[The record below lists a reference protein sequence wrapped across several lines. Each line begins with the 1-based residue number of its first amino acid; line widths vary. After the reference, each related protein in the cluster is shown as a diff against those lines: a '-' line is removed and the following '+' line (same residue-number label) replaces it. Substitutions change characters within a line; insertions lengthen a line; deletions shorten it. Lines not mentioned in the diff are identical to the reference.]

1 MDVLFDFSLFGKH
14 FVLLSVLVYR
24 KFKFVTIT
32 YNTRIVNKLLISMNW
47 KFTILS
53 IFLLAISASIQAQ
66 DLLNVKKSEYL
77 EGDKERKPAYK
88 NILHAIEL
96 GKRGEGF
103 VSQAVPLL
111 KEAYQLNS
119 KNAELNY
126 NLGVCYLI
134 AGPRNKALT
143 YLKSAQ
149 KLNADISEDIHFLL
163 GMAYQYCNDF
173 DKAIVQ
179 FKINIELIQQ
189 NNYKDKTE
197 LIALSEKRIGECK
210 NGKQLLNNT
219 SDLEI
224 ELMKGVNSAYDE
236 FKPVRDGSDFY
247 FSSRRG
253 GEKNS
258 RSLDD
263 QKFYEKI
270 FAQDTTGNI
279 YNVLVN
285 TPGKSNLALMSFT
298 NENPIIYLGGE
309 GNGDVYFAKTSNEK
323 WGKGKALKFLNESKS
338 RESSA
343 CIGSNGKEIYFIS
356 DRKGGFGNCDI
367 YYCIKEE
374 NGKWSKPMNIGG
386 DINTEFDESDVFAT
400 KDGKSLYFSSKGHN
414 SIGGYDIF
422 KCERKESGQWG
433 RPQNLGFPIN
443 STDNDI
449 TYFED
454 ETGRFFFASQRSGGV
469 GGFDIYTEKEV
480 LEKIEEPVILAEQAS
495 IKEVPN
501 ELKNEKMS
509 VPVMAKPVVVPDI
522 PVMKQPEVIEEIKM
536 KEELVQEDF
545 VYRVQIA
552 ACKKEMGPKDLFQR
566 YKGGDVIEHLYVE
579 GWHKYTIGGF
589 ETFDEAAEYRD
600 SCGVN
605 DAFVV
610 IFKGGYRLGIAKKT
624 GGVK

>member
-1 MDVLFDFSLFGKH
+1 
-14 FVLLSVLVYR
+14 
-24 KFKFVTIT
+24 
-32 YNTRIVNKLLISMNW
+32 MNW

-53 IFLLAISASIQAQ
+53 VFLLTFYASIHAQ
-66 DLLNVKKSEYL
+66 DLLHVKKSEYL

-96 GKRGEGF
+96 GKKGKGF
-103 VSQAVPLL
+103 VNLAIPSL

-134 AGPRNKALT
+134 SGPRNEALT

-149 KLNADISEDIHFLL
+149 KLNPDISEDIYFLL
-163 GMAYQYCNDF
+163 GMAYQYSNDF

-189 NNYKDKTE
+189 NNYKDKRE
-197 LIALSEKRIGECK
+197 LIALSEKRIDECK
-210 NGKQLLNNT
+210 NGKQLIDNK
-219 SDLEI
+219 SGKEI
-224 ELMKGVNSAYDE
+224 ELINEVNSAYDE
-236 FKPVRDGSDFY
+236 FNPVWNGSDFY

-253 GEKNS
+253 DEKNS
-258 RSLDD
+258 RSLED

-270 FAQDTTGNI
+270 FANDTSGNI
-279 YNVLVN
+279 YNVSVN
-285 TPGKSNLALMSFT
+285 TPSKTNLALMSFID
-298 NENPIIYLGGE
+298 EAPIVYLGRE
-309 GNGDVYFAKTSNEK
+309 GNGDVFFAKLLKDK
-323 WGKGKALKFLNESKS
+323 WGIGKALKFINESRS
-338 RESSA
+338 RESSVS
-343 CIGSNGKEIYFIS
+343 IGRNGKEVYFIS
-356 DRKGGFGNCDI
+356 DRKGGFGSCDI

-386 DINTEFDESDVFAT
+386 DINTEYDESDVFVT
-400 KDGKSLYFSSKGHN
+400 KDGNNLYFSSKGHN

-422 KCERKESGQWG
+422 RCERKESGEWG
-433 RPQNLGFPIN
+433 RPKNLGFPIN

-454 ETGRFFFASQRSGGV
+454 ETGRFYFASERSGGV
-469 GGFDIYTEKEV
+469 GGFDIYREKEFLNKV
-480 LEKIEEPVILAEQAS
+480 DEPIILAHAS
-495 IKEVPN
+495 IQEVPN
-501 ELKNEKMS
+501 EMKNEKMS
-509 VPVMAKPVVVPDI
+509 TPEMTKPIIVPDI
-522 PVMKQPEVIEEIKM
+522 PVKKQPEVIEEIKM

-566 YKGGDVIEHLYVE
+566 YQGGDVIEHLYVE

-589 ETFDEAAEYRD
+589 PTFEDAAKYRD
-600 SCGVN
+600 SCGVH